1 MAEGI
6 VEGDGHDRRA
16 DAVRRHQDLQSVR
29 TVKVAALPGADANA
43 VFLDAEITA
52 CKAEPVD
59 AEKPDGLQTLYITI
73 DAAAATAN
81 NVYKVA
87 SQEIRAGYEYNVK
100 TPLFELA
107 GVICE
112 LEVRN
117 G

>member
-1 MAEGI
+1 MPFS
-6 VEGDGHDRRA
+6 
-16 DAVRRHQDLQSVR
+16 L
-29 TVKVAALPGADANA
+29 T
-43 VFLDAEITA
+43 EITA